1 MKIKVYF
8 DQTDI
13 EQLFAERY
21 NVDISETNV
30 EVVYNAN
37 NGVWEPS
44 VVITTDHFIEDRGY

>member
-1 MKIKVYF
+1 MKNKVYF
-8 DQTDI
+8 DQIDI

-21 NVDISETNV
+21 NVDISEVNV
-30 EVVYNAN
+30 EVIYNT